1 MMIASQLVR
10 TAEDPGAGQFLGVDW
25 GSFVVVFLVALAATV
40 VIVCF
45 YALAL
50 RLLSLGSPLD
60 GSDERAPK
68 PSSATAVA
76 VHRPPLATA
85 AAVVC
90 IAICAAAV
98 LYGIWLII
106 PQFH

>member
-1 MMIASQLVR
+1 MNATHILHA
-10 TAEDPGAGQFLGVDW
+10 ADDPGAGQFLGVDW
-25 GSFVVVFLVALAATV
+25 GSFVAVLLVALAATV

-50 RLLSLGSPLD
+50 RLLSLGAPLD
-60 GSDERAPK
+60 GSDERSTAP
-68 PSSATAVA
+68 ATAA
-76 VHRPPLATA
+76 TFHRPPLATV

-90 IAICAAAV
+90 IAICVAAV
-98 LYGIWLII
+98 LYGIWLVI

>member
-1 MMIASQLVR
+1 MNATQILH
-10 TAEDPGAGQFLGVDW
+10 TADDPGAGQFLGVDW
-25 GSFVVVFLVALAATV
+25 GSFVVVLLVALAATV

-50 RLLSLGSPLD
+50 RLLSLGAPLD
-60 GSDERAPK
+60 GSDERSTAP
-68 PSSATAVA
+68 AAA
-76 VHRPPLATA
+76 AAFQRPPLATV

-90 IAICAAAV
+90 IAICVAAV
-98 LYGIWLII
+98 LYGIWLVI

>member
-1 MMIASQLVR
+1 MTGSQLVH
-10 TAEDPGAGQFLGVDW
+10 AADDPGAGQFLGVDW

-50 RLLSLGSPLD
+50 RLLALGAPLD
-60 GSDERAPK
+60 GSDERA
-68 PSSATAVA
+68 TAA
-76 VHRPPLATA
+76 GGARSIAFHRPPLATA

-90 IAICAAAV
+90 IAICIAAV

>member
-1 MMIASQLVR
+1 MNMTQILH
-10 TAEDPGAGQFLGVDW
+10 TADDPGAGQFLGVDW
-25 GSFVVVFLVALAATV
+25 GSFVVVLLVALAATV

-50 RLLSLGSPLD
+50 RLLSLGAPLD
-60 GSDERAPK
+60 GSDERSMAPAAA
-68 PSSATAVA
+68 ATF
-76 VHRPPLATA
+76 HRPPLATV

-90 IAICAAAV
+90 IAICVAAV
-98 LYGIWLII
+98 LYGIWLVI

>member
-1 MMIASQLVR
+1 MNATQLLR
-10 TAEDPGAGQFLGVDW
+10 TTDDPGAGQFLGVDW
-25 GSFVVVFLVALAATV
+25 GSFVVVLLVALAATV

-50 RLLSLGSPLD
+50 RLLALGAPLD
-60 GSDERAPK
+60 GSDERSTAPA
-68 PSSATAVA
+68 SAAAT

-90 IAICAAAV
+90 IAICVAAV
-98 LYGIWLII
+98 LYGIWLVI

>member
-1 MMIASQLVR
+1 MTATQLLR
-10 TAEDPGAGQFLGVDW
+10 TADDPGAGQFLGVDW
-25 GSFVVVFLVALAATV
+25 GSFVVVLLVALAATV

-50 RLLSLGSPLD
+50 RLLSLGAPLD
-60 GSDERAPK
+60 GSDERSTAPA
-68 PSSATAVA
+68 SAAVT

-85 AAVVC
+85 AAIVC
-90 IAICAAAV
+90 IAVCVAAV
-98 LYGIWLII
+98 LYGIWLVI